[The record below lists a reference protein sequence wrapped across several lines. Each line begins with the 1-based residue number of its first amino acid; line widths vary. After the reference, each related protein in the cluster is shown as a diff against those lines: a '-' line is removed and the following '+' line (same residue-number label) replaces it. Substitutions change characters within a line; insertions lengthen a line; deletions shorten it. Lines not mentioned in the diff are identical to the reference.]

1 MLCVPVCAVKTLWG
15 DVMTAEEVNRADK
28 VESITTELE
37 TLMDLICYFVAEGCG
52 QDKMAVGLRLLS
64 EHIVKEIKTLR

>member
-1 MLCVPVCAVKTLWG
+1 
-15 DVMTAEEVNRADK
+15 MTASELDRADK
-28 VESITTELE
+28 VESITTEIE

-64 EHIVKEIKTLR
+64 DHIVEEIKTLR

>member
-1 MLCVPVCAVKTLWG
+1 
-15 DVMTAEEVNRADK
+15 MTASELDRSDK

-37 TLMDLICYFVAEGCG
+37 TLMDMICYFVAEGCG

-64 EHIVKEIKTLR
+64 EHIVEEIKTLR